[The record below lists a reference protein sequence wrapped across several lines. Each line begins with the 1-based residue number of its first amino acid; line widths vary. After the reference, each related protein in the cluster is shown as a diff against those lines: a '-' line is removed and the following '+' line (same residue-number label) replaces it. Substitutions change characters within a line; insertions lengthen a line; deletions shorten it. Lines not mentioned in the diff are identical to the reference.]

1 VRILFIYQF
10 CTLGGVE
17 AVLRN
22 RLAGLDARGVAVSLA
37 FLDDLGGSET
47 FRRAPGARLAF
58 GRREIARL
66 LAEER
71 FDFILPIDTPEAY
84 ALLRGATK
92 GAVVVTEVHSN
103 HTPNLEYLH
112 ALAATGTRA
121 VIAPSRHQRELI
133 LHEFPAVQRAGIP
146 VHIVPNPID
155 TSRFRF
161 AAPRQPLSR
170 PVVGWVGRLEPQKN
184 WRQFVALASALT
196 HSGEDLDFVL
206 VGGERAPTAVK
217 ETLRA
222 LVSGP
227 ELVSRF
233 RWVSRLPYE
242 RMPAFYSLLAASGGC
257 LVPTSLVEPFGM
269 SVVEAMACSCP
280 VVAPRIDAFTELI
293 EDGLS
298 GLHFPSGDI
307 AAAAERVRRL
317 LADAP
322 LRERLRAGGLE
333 RIATHFTAERSV
345 ERFLDVLGSL
355 HRPAAAACRGG
366 EP

>member
-22 RLAGLDARGVAVSLA
+22 RLAGLDVRGVAVSLA

-58 GRREIARL
+58 GRRELARL

-92 GAVVVTEVHSN
+92 GAIVVTEVHSN

-133 LHEFPAVQRAGIP
+133 LREFPAIQRAGIP

-161 AAPRQPLSR
+161 AAPRQPLPR

-206 VGGERAPTAVK
+206 VGGGAPTAVR
-217 ETLRA
+217 TLRA
-222 LVSGP
+222 QRARAGEHSR
-227 ELVSRF
+227 VSRA
-233 RWVSRLPYE
+233 PHE
-242 RMPAFYSLLAASGGC
+242 RMRPSAPSSRRARFAG
-257 LVPTSLVEPFGM
+257 EPFGM
-269 SVVEAMACSCP
+269 SVVEAMASSCP

-322 LRERLRAGGLE
+322 LRERLRDGGLD

>member
-22 RLAGLDARGVAVSLA
+22 RLEELAAHGVAVSLA
-37 FLDDLGGSET
+37 FLDDLGGSDT
-47 FRRAPGARLAF
+47 FRRVPGIRLSVS
-58 GRREIARL
+58 RRELARR

-71 FDFILPIDTPEAY
+71 FDFIVPIDTPEAY
-84 ALLRGATK
+84 SLLRGATNR
-92 GAVVVTEVHSN
+92 GVIVTEVHSN
-103 HTPNLEYLH
+103 HPPNLQYLH
-112 ALAATGTRA
+112 ALASTGTRA
-121 VIAPSRHQRELI
+121 VLTPSRFQRELI
-133 LHEFPAVQRAGIP
+133 LREFPAVGRAEIP

-155 TSRFRF
+155 VRRFRF
-161 AAPRQPLSR
+161 VAPRAPAAR

-196 HSGEDLDFVL
+196 HAGEDLDFVM

-217 ETLRA
+217 ETLRS
-222 LVSGP
+222 LVTVR
-227 ELVSRF
+227 ELVDRF

-269 SVVEAMACSCP
+269 TVVEAMACGSP

-293 EDGLS
+293 EEGVS
-298 GLHFPSGDI
+298 GLHFPSGDVV
-307 AAAAERVRRL
+307 AATERVRQL
-317 LADAP
+317 LGDAT
-322 LRERLRAGGLE
+322 LRERLRCGEGE

-345 ERFLDVLGSL
+345 ARLLEVLASLDGATPASRRGER
-355 HRPAAAACRGG
+355 
-366 EP
+366 